1 MMSLTCVDIVLRLFR
16 RPIVGTYEIV
26 GFLGAIVA
34 SLAMAQTTL
43 ERGHVAVEVVTN
55 KLPPRVQQIVYLITN
70 LLSIAL
76 FSVLALECVRY
87 GNDLRIAGAVS
98 MTLQLPFFTVIYGI
112 AFASV
117 VVCLVLIV
125 DILMVVIGDA
135 KAWYQWEQ

>member
-55 KLPPRVQQIVYLITN
+55 KLSPRVQQVVYLITN

-76 FSVLALECVRY
+76 FSVLAWECVRY
-87 GNDLRIAGAVS
+87 GNDLRIAGEVS
-98 MTLQLPFFTVIYGI
+98 MTLQLPFFSVVYGI

-125 DILMVVIGDA
+125 DILMVVTGDA
-135 KAWYQWEQ
+135 KAWYQWE